1 MPDTRFYKALGPVS
15 VAELAALTGSTLLD
29 PALGERAIEGVAPL
43 ARAGAAEIGF
53 LSDGRLRAE
62 LARSAAG
69 ALFLR
74 EGDARTAPAGCARLV
89 TTDPQAA
96 YALAARR
103 LHEPRRHPAGDSAVH
118 PLAEIEPGVI
128 LAPGVAV
135 GPGARIGS
143 GTTVGPNTAIGPGV
157 LIGRH
162 CRIGA
167 NVCIGF
173 AMIGDRVEIYSGA
186 VIGEA
191 GFGVGGHGGDLIDI
205 PQLGRV
211 IVQDNVTIGALTCI
225 DRGAWDDTSI
235 GEHTKIDNLVQ
246 IAHNVRVGR
255 NCLMAA
261 QVGVS
266 GSVTIGDGVMFGGH
280 VGVADHLEIGAGARL
295 AGMAGVMRD
304 VPPGEVW
311 CGAPA
316 RPIREFMRETAW
328 LIRAAGPRKD
338 GAKDE

>member
-15 VAELAALTGSTLLD
+15 VAELAALTGSTLMD
-29 PALGERAIEGVAPL
+29 PSLGERSIDGVAPL
-43 ARAGAAEIGF
+43 GRAGGAEVGF
-53 LSDGRLRAE
+53 LADTRLRAE
-62 LARSAAG
+62 LAGSGAG
-69 ALFLR
+69 ALYLR
-74 EGDARTAPAGCARLV
+74 ERDAQGAPAGCARLV
-89 TTDPQAA
+89 TGDPQAA
-96 YALAARR
+96 FAKAARR
-103 LHEPRRHPAGDSAVH
+103 LHAPRRHIGGDKAVH
-118 PLAEIEPGVI
+118 AEAEIEADVT
-128 LAPGVAV
+128 LAPAVVV
-135 GPGARIGS
+135 GPGARIGA
-143 GTTVGPNTAIGPGV
+143 GTSVGPNTVIGPGV

-167 NVCIGF
+167 NVSIGF
-173 AMIGDRVEIYSGA
+173 ALIGDRVEIYSGA
-186 VIGEA
+186 VIGEP

-211 IVQDNVTIGALTCI
+211 IIQDNVTIGALTCI

-261 QVGVS
+261 QVGIS
-266 GSVTIGDGVMFGGH
+266 GSVTIGDGAMFGGR

-304 VPPGEVW
+304 VPAGQVW

-328 LIRAAGPRKD
+328 LMRAAGDRKG